1 MNHSQSTLPSK
12 AINKHAVSPHPGE
25 GGCHRAMDPAAD
37 RSRRAS
43 GASGQASATAGP
55 TAPDAARGP
64 AAPPPRWASPFPPD
78 VVFEQAGPEAI
89 GRMALLPGERALLS
103 ERAAARRVL
112 EFTLGRGCARA
123 ALAVL
128 AAPDP
133 RRAAELAATPLLRED
148 ARRPRWPAGFVGA
161 ITHHRGWAAA
171 AVARAQA
178 YLGIGVDLEA
188 LRAPSP
194 GLLARILR
202 PEERERWQA
211 LPAAERPGAFMRV
224 FSAKESLF
232 KALYP
237 HGGVYLGFQDATVTA
252 APGSAAAPA
261 DSAPEAAQDTPP
273 GALALRWRL
282 ERDAGPGLPAGR
294 TGDGCALAR
303 AGYVL
308 TGIWLRRD

>member
-1 MNHSQSTLPSK
+1 MNHSQSALPSK
-12 AINKHAVSPHPGE
+12 AINKRAVSRQPGE
-25 GGCHRAMDPAAD
+25 GGRHRAMDPAAD
-37 RSRRAS
+37 RSRRAL
-43 GASGQASATAGP
+43 GASA
-55 TAPDAARGP
+55 APAAPGAEHAP
-64 AAPPPRWASPFPPD
+64 AAPPPRWESPFPPD
-78 VVFEQAGPEAI
+78 VAFHQAGPEAA
-89 GRMALLPGERALLS
+89 GRLALLPAERALLS
-103 ERAAARRVL
+103 ARAAPRRVL

-123 ALAVL
+123 ALAAL

-171 AVARAQA
+171 AVARAEA

-188 LRAPSP
+188 VRAPSP
-194 GLLARILR
+194 ALLRRILR
-202 PEERERWQA
+202 PEERERWEA
-211 LPAAERPGAFMRV
+211 LPAAERPLAFMRL

-252 APGSAAAPA
+252 APEPGAAPRAAPQASGSAR
-261 DSAPEAAQDTPP
+261 
-273 GALALRWRL
+273 ALRWRL
-282 ERDAGPGLPAGR
+282 ERDAGPGLPAGS
-294 TGDGCALAR
+294 TGEGLALAG

-308 TGIWLRRD
+308 SGVWLRRG